1 MRYEDSM
8 TKIAAD
14 IMQEHRKKRE
24 FLLEPKKWH
33 DEYATLNFFR
43 RVCRKVGNLR
53 EGEIQT
59 MIRSLKQKDTKAVA
73 KHQPGDFWGF
83 DYEVMFETLLEHPIC
98 RRICAKNKYMCWGQI
113 IGRYCDE
120 ETDEQGYRR
129 EQETDEEEW

>member
-43 RVCRKVGNLR
+43 RVCRKIGNLR

-59 MIRSLKQKDTKAVA
+59 MIRLLKRKDIKTVV
-73 KHQPGDFWGF
+73 KHQPGEFWVFNYFRYFRNGICPF
-83 DYEVMFETLLEHPIC
+83 SRAAKQILLL
-98 RRICAKNKYMCWGQI
+98 
-113 IGRYCDE
+113 
-120 ETDEQGYRR
+120 
-129 EQETDEEEW
+129 